1 MLKNYRQ
8 LFRKMLTKKCWYHLK
23 NCWRKKCCNISKK
36 CLKKSKKEKCCNI

>member
-23 NCWRKKCCNISKK
+23 KCWWKNM
-36 CLKKSKKEKCCNI
+36 